1 MIKICLD
8 DIFFCIRRFVCI
20 SDTHGLT
27 GNLQLP
33 AGDVLIHAG
42 DFSNTGT
49 LPDCINFREF
59 LDSQIDFRHKVV
71 IAGNH
76 DLTFD
81 VLSYPETWKRFRHP
95 VKYDVEA
102 CRAQVIEAPNVTY
115 LEDSSTTIE
124 GIKIYGSP
132 WQPEF
137 CDWAFNLPR
146 GKPCRDV
153 RP

>member
-1 MIKICLD
+1 M
-8 DIFFCIRRFVCI
+8 CI

-27 GNLQLP
+27 GQLAVP
-33 AGDVLIHAG
+33 PGDVLIHAG

-49 LPDCINFREF
+49 LPDVVKFREF
-59 LDSQIDFRHKVV
+59 LDSLDFAHKVV

-81 VLSYPETWKRFRHP
+81 AQSYPDTWKRFRHP
-95 VKYDVEA
+95 VRYDVA
-102 CRAQVIEAPNVTY
+102 VCKAKVIEAPNVTY
-115 LEDSSTTIE
+115 LEDSSTAIQ
-124 GIKIYGSP
+124 GIRIYGSP

-146 GKPCRDV
+146 GKPCRTV
-153 RP
+153 RASRLC